1 MQYDVIVIGG
11 GKGGKTLAVELGHQ
25 GVKTA
30 LIERDPEMIGGSCIN
45 RACIPT
51 KTFVASAHAA
61 HAARHAGTYGV
72 RTGDVSV
79 DWGAVRARVEG
90 VTGAMREMNHKNFTS
105 APATDFIIGEA
116 RFTGPRT
123 VEVNGQTLTADKVFI
138 NTGTR
143 PARARFPGGELVLD
157 SNAIQRLDALPS
169 HLVVVGAGYIALEF
183 AQMFRRFGSQVT
195 VLVRGKQILS
205 NEDADVANELA
216 QALEAEGVAIR
227 YGVTIED
234 VRQGPEGLVIAG
246 VTASHVLVAVGRE
259 PVTESLNL
267 AAAGV
272 ELDQRGYIKVNERLE
287 TTAEGVWAL
296 GDINGGPQFTHVS
309 LDDYRIV
316 KANVFGPGGRTTKD
330 RLVPAVLFTDPELA
344 RVGLTEREA
353 SKQGRD
359 YRVLRLAMGAIPR
372 ARTLGATRGQVKL
385 LVENGSEKI
394 IGASLLGPEAGE
406 MLGAVQ
412 MAMIAGLPFARLRDA
427 VLAHPTL
434 VEGFGLLR

>member
-1 MQYDVIVIGG
+1 MGHYEVIVIGG
-11 GKGGKTLAVELGHQ
+11 GKGGKTLAVELGHS

-61 HAARHAGTYGV
+61 HAARQAGAFGV
-72 RTGDVSV
+72 RTGEVSV
-79 DWGAVRARVEG
+79 DWMAVRKRVEG
-90 VTGAMREMNHKNFTS
+90 VTAAMREMNHKNFTS

-123 VEVNGQTLTADKVFI
+123 VEVNGETLTADKVFI

-143 PARARFPGGELVLD
+143 PARTGIEGALD
-157 SNAIQRLDALPS
+157 SNSIQKLEELPT

-183 AQMFRRFGSQVT
+183 AQMFRRFGSAVT
-195 VLVRGKQILS
+195 VLVRGQQILS
-205 NEDADVANELA
+205 NEDADVAGLLA
-216 QALEAEGVAIR
+216 EALVEEGIDIR
-227 YGVTIED
+227 YGAKPTDVT
-234 VRQGPEGLVIAG
+234 G
-246 VTASHVLVAVGRE
+246 SHTLVAIGRE
-259 PVTESLNL
+259 PVTEGLGL

-272 ELDQRGYIKVNERLE
+272 ETNAKGYIVVNDRLE

-296 GDINGGPQFTHVS
+296 GDVNGGPQFTHVS

-316 KANVFGPGGRTTKD
+316 KANVFGPGTRSTKD

-344 RVGLTEREA
+344 RVGLTE
-353 SKQGRD
+353 KQATNF
-359 YRVLRLAMGAIPR
+359 RVLKAPLASVPR
-372 ARTLGATRGQVKL
+372 ARTMGVSRGMIKV
-385 LVENGSEKI
+385 LVENESDLVL
-394 IGASLLGPEAGE
+394 GASILGPEAGE

-412 MAMIAGLPFARLRDA
+412 VAMMAGLPFPRLRDA

-434 VEGFGLLR
+434 VEGFGLLK